1 MTTSHP
7 IFPPFSI
14 EDARKQ
20 VGVEVVTY
28 GEEADQLIEFYGDS
42 SLTTKT
48 IVFIHGGYWR
58 NIFDREHLRPL
69 GVALAK
75 AGHYIAIPEFAR
87 SAGNP
92 EITIRDLSAALTAMS
107 NRKLTLIGY
116 SSGGHLALVL
126 ANSFPAVDYIIGLA
140 PVTDLVESQARELG
154 RGAVLEWLGCNAS
167 ERPDVDPMLRPPVT
181 SRVRFIQGSADERV
195 PLDITEK
202 YVAAMKSHGQEIEFE
217 VLPGTT
223 HFEMMDVP
231 SVTLGAILNAIN

>member
-7 IFPPFSI
+7 TFPPFSL
-14 EDARKQ
+14 EDARNHVK
-20 VGVEVVTY
+20 VEVLTY
-28 GEEADQLIEFYGDS
+28 GEGTDQLIEFYGDS
-42 SLTTKT
+42 SLTNKT
-48 IVFIHGGYWR
+48 VVLIHGGYWR

-75 AGHYIAIPEFAR
+75 AGHYIAIPEFGR

-92 EITIRDLSAALTAMS
+92 DLTLNDLSAALTVMS
-107 NRKLTLIGY
+107 NRKLTLVGY

-126 ANSFPAVDYIIGLA
+126 ANSFPAVDFIIGLA

-154 RGAVLEWLGCNAS
+154 RGAVLEWLGCDAS
-167 ERPDVDPMLRPPVT
+167 ERPDLDPALRPPVAAA
-181 SRVRFIQGSADERV
+181 VKFIQGSADERV
-195 PLDITEK
+195 PLDITEN
-202 YVAAMKSHGQEIEFE
+202 YVTAMKSHGQVIELE

-231 SVTLGAILNAIN
+231 SATLTAILAAIN